1 MKCAAAF
8 PLARRVKATLQQ
20 ARDTVSFQS
29 SCILSEMRA
38 SNLYV
43 KHQSC
48 MVSNTGC
55 RYNPIGVYAVR
66 LCLDGLWQ
74 TVLVDD
80 YFPALEK
87 PG

>member
-1 MKCAAAF
+1 MVSCRR
-8 PLARRVKATLQQ
+8 PLPPFTALFRGVLRGLCLAMLE
-20 ARDTVSFQS
+20 ARDTFSFQS
-29 SCILSEMRA
+29 SC
-38 SNLYV
+38 
-43 KHQSC
+43 
-48 MVSNTGC
+48 TGC
-55 RYNPIGVYAVR
+55 RYNPIGVYAMR